1 MKDDTVV
8 ALRQPGSFS
17 DDPLTGILRVGG
29 GLPDLH
35 KVSPRRDRHG
45 RGWIGITANQGYVV
59 TGVEQTPL
67 LPALAFLLLIL
78 GAALIA
84 WYREGH

>member
-1 MKDDTVV
+1 MRLARD
-8 ALRQPGSFS
+8 
-17 DDPLTGILRVGG
+17 
-29 GLPDLH
+29 GLPDLR

-45 RGWIGITANQGYVV
+45 RGWIGITANQSYVV
-59 TGVEQTPL
+59 TGVAQTPL
-67 LPALAFLLLIL
+67 LPALALLLLIL